1 MSRARLSV
9 VGSLLAFSAALA
21 AGHLRTGGSVAEAD
35 VRRTGLPSPASRA
48 DGGGGL
54 EFRLSEGT

>member
-21 AGHLRTGGSVAEAD
+21 AGHLRTGGGVAEAD
-35 VRRTGLPSPASRA
+35 VRRTGVASPAPRA
-48 DGGGGL
+48 
-54 EFRLSEGT
+54 ETEAVASSSA